1 MRSNAMKNCA
11 LGAMLFGGTLGVAQA
26 GVTGVAGNSS
36 SAILSLASNSET
48 YEDFGTYGSPMAG
61 PVSFSDPTY
70 GWISLSQFTGSGFSL
85 SIGSTALA
93 NNQSFFVQ
101 QKFIVTDAVNFSLA
115 GYLPA
120 SSSRA
125 YISQGSGVNTVF
137 LADAVAVGAF
147 SMTGTLQ
154 AGEYS
159 FAYWS
164 SASGAES
171 GTLFNLSFTA
181 VPAPGAAALL
191 GMAGLVGGRRRRA

>member
-1 MRSNAMKNCA
+1 MKTCA
-11 LGAMLFGGTLGVAQA
+11 VGAMLFGGTLGVAQA

-48 YEDFGTYGSPMAG
+48 YEEFGTYGSPMAG

-85 SIGSTALA
+85 SIGSTAEA

-181 VPAPGAAALL
+181 VPAPGAAALVGL
-191 GMAGLVGGRRRRA
+191 AGALAARRRKA

>member
-1 MRSNAMKNCA
+1 MKNCA

-48 YEDFGTYGSPMAG
+48 YEEFGTYGSPMAG

-181 VPAPGAAALL
+181 VPAPGAAALVGL
-191 GMAGLVGGRRRRA
+191 AGALAARRRKA